1 MNKIIKRKLIRTI
14 ICFALG
20 IACLIFIAFNF
31 EKIDENLLSYL
42 SGCSTGIITVGII
55 TLIKYTRVMKNERMR
70 KELENA
76 NNDERLKINNNES
89 MAITFRIII
98 WISVIADFMVT
109 FFFREYQEFTDTL
122 SAFTFFSIFTYL
134 IAYYFVSKNN

>member
-55 TLIKYTRVMKNERMR
+55 TLIKYTRVMKNEKMR

-89 MAITFRIII
+89 MAITFRISVLLEAII
-98 WISVIADFMVT
+98 SIICAVNNKMEIA
-109 FFFREYQEFTDTL
+109 EYLGFAICFQ
-122 SAFTFFSIFTYL
+122 I
-134 IAYYFVSKNN
+134 IV

>member
-55 TLIKYTRVMKNERMR
+55 TLIKYTRVMKNERIR

-89 MAITFRIII
+89 MAITFRISALLEAII
-98 WISVIADFMVT
+98 SIICAVNNKMEIA
-109 FFFREYQEFTDTL
+109 EYLGFAICFQ
-122 SAFTFFSIFTYL
+122 IIVYL
-134 IAYYFVSKNN
+134 ITYFIISKKN

>member
-55 TLIKYTRVMKNERMR
+55 TLIKYTRVMKNEKMR

-89 MAITFRIII
+89 MSITFRISVLLEAII
-98 WISVIADFMVT
+98 SIICAVNNKMEIA
-109 FFFREYQEFTDTL
+109 EYLGFAICFQ
-122 SAFTFFSIFTYL
+122 IIVYL
-134 IAYYFVSKNN
+134 ITYFIISKKN

>member
-42 SGCSTGIITVGII
+42 SGCSTGIIVIGVI
-55 TLIKYTRVMKNERMR
+55 TLIKYTRIMKNQEMT
-70 KELENA
+70 KKIENT
-76 NNDERLKINNNES
+76 NNDERLRIINNES
-89 MAITFRIII
+89 MAISFRISII
-98 WISVIADFMVT
+98 TEAVISMICAAYNKMEIAECLGFAICFQLV
-109 FFFREYQEFTDTL
+109 L
-122 SAFTFFSIFTYL
+122 YL
-134 IAYYFVSKNN
+134 ITYFIISKKK

>member
-89 MAITFRIII
+89 MAITFRISVLLEAII
-98 WISVIADFMVT
+98 
-109 FFFREYQEFTDTL
+109 
-122 SAFTFFSIFTYL
+122 SI
-134 IAYYFVSKNN
+134 ICAVSNNTVFNNIFYNK

>member
-55 TLIKYTRVMKNERMR
+55 TLIKYIRVMKNERMR

-89 MAITFRIII
+89 MAITFRISVLLEAII
-98 WISVIADFMVT
+98 SIICAVNNKMEIA
-109 FFFREYQEFTDTL
+109 EYLGFAICFQ
-122 SAFTFFSIFTYL
+122 IIVYL
-134 IAYYFVSKNN
+134 ITYFIISKKN

>member
-55 TLIKYTRVMKNERMR
+55 TLIKYTRVMKNEKMR

-89 MAITFRIII
+89 MAIAFR
-98 WISVIADFMVT
+98 ISVITQVVISIVCAIYNKMEIAGYIEIAVT
-109 FFFREYQEFTDTL
+109 FQTMVYL
-122 SAFTFFSIFTYL
+122 VTYF
-134 IAYYFVSKNN
+134 IISKKN

>member
-55 TLIKYTRVMKNERMR
+55 TLIKYTGVMKNERIR

-89 MAITFRIII
+89 MAITFRISVLLEAII
-98 WISVIADFMVT
+98 SIICAVNNKMKIA
-109 FFFREYQEFTDTL
+109 EYLGFAICFQ
-122 SAFTFFSIFTYL
+122 IIVYL
-134 IAYYFVSKNN
+134 ITYFIISKKN

>member
-14 ICFALG
+14 ICFALGG

-89 MAITFRIII
+89 MAITFRISVLLEAII
-98 WISVIADFMVT
+98 SIICAVNNKMEIA
-109 FFFREYQEFTDTL
+109 EYLGFAICFQ
-122 SAFTFFSIFTYL
+122 IIVYL
-134 IAYYFVSKNN
+134 ITYFIISKKN

>member
-89 MAITFRIII
+89 MAITFRISVLLEAII
-98 WISVIADFMVT
+98 SIICAVNNKMEIA
-109 FFFREYQEFTDTL
+109 EYLGFAICFQ
-122 SAFTFFSIFTYL
+122 IIVYL
-134 IAYYFVSKNN
+134 ITYFIISNKN

>member
-1 MNKIIKRKLIRTI
+1 MNKIIKRKLIRAV
-14 ICFALG
+14 ICFVLG
-20 IACLIFIAFNF
+20 IACLIFLAFNF

-55 TLIKYTRVMKNERMR
+55 TLIKYTRVMKNEKMR

-89 MAITFRIII
+89 MAITFRISVLLEAII
-98 WISVIADFMVT
+98 SIICAVNNKMEIA
-109 FFFREYQEFTDTL
+109 EYLGFAICFQ
-122 SAFTFFSIFTYL
+122 IIVYL
-134 IAYYFVSKNN
+134 ITYFIISKKN

>member
-42 SGCSTGIITVGII
+42 SGCSTVIITVGII

-89 MAITFRIII
+89 MAITFRISVLLEAII
-98 WISVIADFMVT
+98 SIICAVNNKMEIA
-109 FFFREYQEFTDTL
+109 EYLGFAICFQ
-122 SAFTFFSIFTYL
+122 IIVYL
-134 IAYYFVSKNN
+134 ITYFIISKKN